1 MEYRN
6 KKTGVV
12 IEVQSEMSGDWEP
25 VKKAEQKTAPE
36 PKSTRGKK
44 K

>member
-6 KKTGVV
+6 KRTGVV

-25 VKKAEQKTAPE
+25 VKKAEQKAAPE
-36 PKSTRGKK
+36 SKAARGKK
-44 K
+44 R

>member
-12 IEVQSEMSGDWEP
+12 INVNSELRGDWEP
-25 VKKAEQKTAPE
+25 VKAEKAEPKKT
-36 PKSTRGKK
+36 PKKSGAKK